1 MSFLPT
7 DSFLGNLELLEV
19 YVFYDSPRLFAC
31 QNLSG
36 QIFIA
41 VWIDETANA
50 DIWLYV
56 SVSPNRFLAIRSGY
70 IDLHEAYAKAEEI
83 DGLYK
88 VTTYHDDKASCEP
101 FRCEFLRNEWLP
113 ERGQRLSDVTETSK
127 ERQTEDCRVAL

>member
-19 YVFYDSPRLFAC
+19 YVFYDCPKLFAC

-36 QIFIA
+36 QIFLA
-41 VWIDETANA
+41 VWIDETDDA

-56 SVSPNRFLAIRSGY
+56 SMSPNRFKAIHSGY
-70 IDLHEAYAKAEEI
+70 LDLHDAYAKAE
-83 DGLYK
+83 DRWVHK
-88 VTTYHDDKASCEP
+88 VTTYHDDKASQIEP
-101 FRCEFLRNEWLP
+101 FRC